1 MKRAVLLC
9 SLFLFSSQAFP
20 QDTYS
25 AALALVEVKDYAG
38 AKRVLMA
45 VIDRDGRDHQSRFL
59 LGKLLGGPLREYDE
73 AEEQLEKAVEL
84 APDSAEYH
92 FSLGNLYG
100 FQAQNASIFSKL
112 SYAGKVKDE
121 FRRASELRP
130 RNIRYRLALMSYY
143 LRAPGI
149 AGGSNDKAREQ
160 AAEIAKIDPYEGQ
173 MATAEVEAAAG
184 NDENAEQAYR
194 RAIAMRPDEW
204 RAYHRLG
211 YFYMR
216 EKRGDDA
223 ITQFRKYVSVA
234 PKDANSHDSLGE
246 ALLAKGSVEEALAS
260 YLAALSVDA
269 FFPSS
274 LQGAAKCY
282 DRKGV
287 RTEAARYYRKYVD
300 ASPAA
305 RDAKAAQER
314 ADELEGK

>member
-1 MKRAVLLC
+1 MKRAALLC
-9 SLFLFSSQAFP
+9 SLLLLSSQAFP

-25 AALALVEVKDYAG
+25 AAAALVEAKDYAG

-45 VIDRDGRDHQSRFL
+45 VIERDGRDHQARFL
-59 LGKLLGGPLREYDE
+59 LGRLLGGPLREYDE

-100 FQAQNASIFSKL
+100 IQAQNASIFSKF

-121 FRRASELRP
+121 FKRASELSP

-143 LRAPGI
+143 LQAPGI

-160 AAEIAKIDPYEGQ
+160 AEEIAKIDPYEGQ
-173 MATAEVEAAAG
+173 MATAEVEAGTG
-184 NDENAEQAYR
+184 NTEKAEQAYR
-194 RAIAMRPDEW
+194 RAIAIRPEGW

-211 YFYMR
+211 YFYVR
-216 EKRGDDA
+216 EKRWDDA
-223 ITQFRKYVSVA
+223 IAQFRKYVMVA

-246 ALLAKGSVEEALAS
+246 ALLAKGSVDEALAS
-260 YLAALSVDA
+260 YLTALSVDA
-269 FFPSS
+269 SFPAS
-274 LQGAAKCY
+274 LHGAAKCY
-282 DRKGV
+282 DRKGI
-287 RTEAARYYRKYVD
+287 RTEAARYYRKYAD
-300 ASPAA
+300 GSPAA
-305 RDAKAAQER
+305 RDAKAARER